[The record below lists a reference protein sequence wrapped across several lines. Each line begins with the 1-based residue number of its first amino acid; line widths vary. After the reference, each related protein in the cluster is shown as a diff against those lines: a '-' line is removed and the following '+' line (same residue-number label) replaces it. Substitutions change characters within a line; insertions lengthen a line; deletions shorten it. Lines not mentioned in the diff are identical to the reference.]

1 MSLCVPLSQAG
12 DERDGGHEQNRM
24 ASGYGRA
31 PERNRQVR
39 LADAGRTQ
47 QQHVLAIG
55 DPAGGS
61 KIADLF
67 GIDRRLGSE
76 VEARQLAHIREVRD
90 LQSHSIRRWSLR
102 AISRSPSSAK
112 VSRIERS

>member
-1 MSLCVPLSQAG
+1 
-12 DERDGGHEQNRM
+12 M

-67 GIDRRLGSE
+67 GIDRR
-76 VEARQLAHIREVRD
+76 
-90 LQSHSIRRWSLR
+90 WSLR
-102 AISRSPSSAK
+102 AISRSHSSAK